1 MAFPFKTSWNF
12 FCPLKFLFSSQ
23 NHFHFTKWLP
33 LKFLLSNMDLTF
45 HCMKV
50 FVMKRLQHP
59 NILLYMGSW
68 HHLNVYALWQSF
80 SYGLFCIFL
89 LTPLSQEHYDSSLSF
104 YVSQSTYYLA
114 RLITVVFICMN
125 EVMPFVSLFEFFICL
140 LIMFVHAILP
150 CTIKNV
156 MHSFE
161 I

>member
-1 MAFPFKTSWNF
+1 MELYLVLPLFHFTVLITFLFLTSWNF

-80 SYGLFCIFL
+80 SRGLFCSFL

-104 YVSQSTYYLA
+104 YVSQSTCYLA
-114 RLITVVFICMN
+114 GLIIALFIC
-125 EVMPFVSLFEFFICL
+125 
-140 LIMFVHAILP
+140 ILWLQWKLVP
-150 CTIKNV
+150 LVTQKHI
-156 MHSFE
+156 
-161 I
+161 